1 MARCM
6 MVLADGLR
14 PDAISRSL
22 SPRLHQLSL
31 RAANASYALTVRPS
45 ATVAALTSLA
55 TGVSPA
61 THGLVQPGLGFLSR
75 LPSLRPLAG
84 ELARAGLQ
92 TTVVMGP
99 LSASARPVCWA
110 LATCAGVGRVV
121 PAEAGALRIAEA
133 ALVEWLTMEDG
144 LLFVYLPDC
153 DAAGHAHGWM
163 SREYLRAL
171 EAVDVAAGRLAATTG
186 DALFILLA
194 DHGGGGVLPN
204 EHDTPHPINEMIPIM
219 LAGPEVR
226 AGHMKQPISLLD
238 VPPTLLH
245 WFGLPI
251 PESYEGRP
259 LTEAFERATQEV
271 A

>member
-1 MARCM
+1 MARCLTI
-6 MVLADGLR
+6 LADGLR
-14 PDAISRSL
+14 PDAITPGTAPRMSRL
-22 SPRLHQLSL
+22 TA
-31 RAANASYALTVRPS
+31 RAAHATDAVTVRPS
-45 ATVAALTSLA
+45 VTVAAHTTLA
-55 TGVSPA
+55 TGVAPA

-75 LPSLRPLAG
+75 LPALRPIAR
-84 ELARAGLQ
+84 ELAREGLP

-99 LSASARPVCWA
+99 LSPTTRPVCWA

-121 PAEAGALRIAEA
+121 PAEEGATRIAEA
-133 ALVEWLTMEDG
+133 ALVEWLTMGDG

-153 DAAGHAHGWM
+153 DVAGHKEGWM
-163 SREYLRAL
+163 SPAYLRAVA
-171 EAVDVAAGRLAATTG
+171 AVDVAASRLAAAAG
-186 DALFILLA
+186 DALFVLLA

-219 LAGPEVR
+219 LAGPDVR

-259 LTEAFERATQEV
+259 LTEAFARATQEV